1 MRRVRDMRH
10 MTRSDEALRGFGAE
24 ELRKMLNGYF
34 EQLIRFISDSGGDVL
49 RIAGDAVIAVFSPDA
64 KGHEEE
70 GVPDSEGLLVTE
82 PSPNGESQ
90 LPGIATASLKCA
102 CDLVTHLNNWQV
114 PGSSHTL
121 KLHVG
126 VGAGPL
132 HGFHVGGEQ
141 GRWEYVVTGPAFAQ
155 ISSALDAAPAGRV
168 GVSQPAW
175 EHVLRHNGGQVPA
188 FAADYAV
195 QAGTKD
201 VVVTPP
207 PRPAEGAREQLPEGL
222 SRTAELLEAT
232 EGASRW
238 TEEALRAYVPVTVL
252 THQEAATTEWIGEV
266 RRVSVFFLML
276 KTRALSNPDRS
287 ALRLLQRT
295 YCFIQRALYR
305 REGVIKEF
313 TVDDKGCVV
322 VAGFGMPPYVHDDDS
337 VRAVQAAQEV
347 MGFLRA
353 NGSDARIGISTGT
366 VFCAWVGSEVWRDFA
381 MIGQTVNMSA
391 RLMANK
397 GNRDILVDAVTFARS
412 KQSVSYHTLEPIFV
426 KGRASPMG
434 VFRPLPEREARRLRR
449 RDIFAAPF
457 LGQHRAQAAMRAQ
470 VRRLVDTGG
479 GGFCLALG
487 DVGCGKTALLEVGTP
502 RPARDTRA
510 CGAYGRPP
518 PLNPLPLP
526 QRMMAAAR
534 ELGVVAL
541 QTQASR
547 VHTST
552 PLHPWRGI
560 LVPLLE
566 LEVERR
572 DPRALM
578 RYCMR
583 VPEVRSAVPQPQ
595 REGALTPT
603 GSPPLSPSP
612 LLSLAYAH
620 ARRRGGGGP

>member
-1 MRRVRDMRH
+1 MGLRCRGRASLGAVALPFLQLSGQDRPEFEAAVRRVRDMRH

-49 RIAGDAVIAVFSPDA
+49 RIAGDAVIAVFSPARVD
-64 KGHEEE
+64 E
-70 GVPDSEGLLVTE
+70 GNEVPDSEGLVVDE
-82 PSPNGESQ
+82 PSPDGKAQ
-90 LPGIATASLKCA
+90 MPGIATAALKCA

-114 PGSSHTL
+114 PGSTHTL

-126 VGAGPL
+126 VGAGPV

-168 GVSQPAW
+168 GASNEAW
-175 EHVLRHNGGQVPA
+175 QQVLRHGDGQVPA
-188 FAADYAV
+188 FAADFAV
-195 QAGTKD
+195 QEETRD

-207 PRPAEGAREQLPEGL
+207 ARSEGPGQQKLPEGL

-232 EGASRW
+232 EGSSRW

-276 KTRALSNPDRS
+276 KTGALSNPDRN

-322 VAGFGMPPYVHDDDS
+322 VAGFGMPPFVHNDDS

-412 KQSVSYHTLEPIFV
+412 KRSVSYHTLEPIFV
-426 KGRASPMG
+426 KGSTTPMG

-470 VRRLVDTGG
+470 AQRLVDAGA

-487 DVGCGKTALLEVGTP
+487 DVGCGKTALLEVC
-502 RPARDTRA
+502 A
-510 CGAYGRPP
+510 CG
-518 PLNPLPLP
+518 
-526 QRMMAAAR
+526 
-534 ELGVVAL
+534 
-541 QTQASR
+541 
-547 VHTST
+547 
-552 PLHPWRGI
+552 
-560 LVPLLE
+560 
-566 LEVERR
+566 R
-572 DPRALM
+572 DA
-578 RYCMR
+578 
-583 VPEVRSAVPQPQ
+583 
-595 REGALTPT
+595 
-603 GSPPLSPSP
+603 
-612 LLSLAYAH
+612 
-620 ARRRGGGGP
+620 